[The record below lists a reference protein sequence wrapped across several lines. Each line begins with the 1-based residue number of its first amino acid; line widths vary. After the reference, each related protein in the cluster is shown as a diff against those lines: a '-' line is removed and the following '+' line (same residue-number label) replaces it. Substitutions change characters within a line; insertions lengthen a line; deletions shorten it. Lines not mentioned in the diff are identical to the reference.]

1 MPVMLPPA
9 AGYLWKSRR
18 RMSAS
23 GLVTWER
30 CPRQWF
36 YSRRIGV
43 AQPQN
48 PPMLVGHVAEEA
60 VGSLLMERLPADGGP
75 MPVRSAWVAYSREQD
90 GLDAP
95 AATGEVSISDL
106 DSLKAWFDAVL
117 PSVVDETLRRL
128 AQDWDTVV
136 WRAGG
141 TDIADVGAD
150 RMALLISGGLEL
162 QLEEVN
168 ACLQAGG
175 GPHLSAYRESGD
187 PFGVPAPCWDEEPVK
202 PGEQASRSAAAGFQ
216 KKGSVSLWEAWE
228 VARPW
233 VKDPRVAEPQRQF
246 HPDGWAAGELDM
258 VQRWDGSVRI
268 IDLKASAG
276 TSGFS
281 AGLPI
286 QIRFYQWLWD
296 VTRDTDARPAD
307 GVDAGQVS
315 GLEGWYLAGPYRKQ
329 VELLAP
335 DELAEEAARWKA
347 VHEKM
352 TQSGLHPTDVPLAD
366 PSPWVDH
373 YPGGEPRPVTNV
385 AAAKERTCRMCNAAA
400 FCDAAPVAARAAGLA
415 EVVPPEIPSADPG
428 ELSRA
433 LEPKPPCIRIR
444 DIPRR
449 LHVRGRLSGHWG
461 PMANHYGE
469 HVYGASVAFGDASVV
484 VEEMGAD
491 SFGEL
496 PELEDAVLLDAAPG
510 QWRRMPR
517 LYLDEHS
524 SVKPASEAPE
534 GLEYTRLGL
543 IPTKASVSGLVVS
556 RGANSG
562 VGVTGRPWSMQ
573 TCHIWDGDDVI
584 EVVAFGSAVTH
595 TFTRLEV
602 GDRLRVL
609 AAELGWRDGVPQLRI
624 DQRTTRLE
632 VERGG

>member
-48 PPMLVGHVAEEA
+48 PAMLIGHIAEEA
-60 VGSLLMERLPADGGP
+60 VGGLLMERLSADGTP
-75 MPVRSAWVAYSREQD
+75 MPIRSAWVTFSREQD
-90 GLDAP
+90 GLEAP
-95 AATGEVSISDL
+95 APTGEMQVTDI
-106 DSLKAWFDAVL
+106 DSLRKWIAEVM
-117 PSVVDETLRRL
+117 PSVVEETLRRL
-128 AQDWDTVV
+128 TQDWENVV

-141 TDIADVGAD
+141 TDIADVNAE
-150 RMALLISGGLEL
+150 RMSMLITGGLEL

-168 ACLQAGG
+168 ACLGAGG
-175 GPHLSAYRESGD
+175 GPHLTVYRESGD
-187 PFGVPAPCWDEEPVK
+187 PFGVPAPCWDEAPVK
-202 PGEQASRSAAAGFQ
+202 PGEQPSRSAASGFQ
-216 KKGSVSLWEAWE
+216 KDGAISLWEAWE

-233 VKDPRVAEPQRQF
+233 VKDTRVADPQRQF

-268 IDLKASAG
+268 VDLKASAG

-281 AGLPI
+281 AGLPT

-296 VTRDTDARPAD
+296 VTRDTDARPPD
-307 GVDAGQVS
+307 RVDAGKVS
-315 GLEGWYLAGPYRKQ
+315 GLEGWYLAGPHRKL
-329 VELLAP
+329 VELLQP
-335 DELAEEAARWKA
+335 DELAEEAARWKDI
-347 VHEKM
+347 HDRM

-366 PSPWVDH
+366 PAPWVNH
-373 YPGGEPRPVTNV
+373 SPGGVPLPVTNV
-385 AAAKERTCRMCNAAA
+385 VAAKERTCNMCNAAA
-400 FCDAAPVAARAAGLA
+400 FCDAAPITARAAGLA
-415 EVVPPEIPSADPG
+415 EVVPPEFSSVEPDGLA
-428 ELSRA
+428 RA
-433 LEPKPPCIRIR
+433 LVPKTPCTRIR

-449 LHVRGRLSGHWG
+449 LHVRGRLTGHWG

-469 HVYGASVAFGDASVV
+469 HVYGASLAVGDVSVV

-496 PELEDAVLLDAAPG
+496 PELEDAVLLDVAPG

-534 GLEYTRLGL
+534 AIEFTRLGL

-573 TCHIWDGDDVI
+573 TCHIWDGEDVI
-584 EVVAFGSAVTH
+584 EVVAFGSSITQS
-595 TFTRLEV
+595 FTQLTV
-602 GDRLRVL
+602 GDQLRVMV
-609 AAELGWRDGVPQLRI
+609 AELGWRDGVPQLRI

-632 VERGG
+632 VEKSD